1 MSTQDTNHALQHDD
15 ELPPLPM
22 SQSTWQA
29 IAKTLAFSP
38 QQTRIVELIL
48 RGRQDKE
55 IAAELGLSVP
65 TVRTYLKRIF
75 DRSDVSDRLS
85 LVLRI
90 FAMAQELISSCTCRC
105 HQ

>member
-1 MSTQDTNHALQHDD
+1 MPTRRINHALQHGD
-15 ELPPLPM
+15 ELPPLPLD
-22 SQSTWQA
+22 QVTWQA

-55 IAAELGLSVP
+55 IATELSLSIP

-75 DRSDVSDRLS
+75 DRIDVSDRLS

-90 FAMAQELISSCTCRC
+90 FSMAQELTSSGTCRC
-105 HQ
+105 H